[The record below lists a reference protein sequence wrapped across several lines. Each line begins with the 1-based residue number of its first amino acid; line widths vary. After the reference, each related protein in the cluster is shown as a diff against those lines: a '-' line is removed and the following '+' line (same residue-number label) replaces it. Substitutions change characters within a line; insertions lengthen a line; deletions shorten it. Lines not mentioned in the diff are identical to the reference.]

1 MTKERSKI
9 ATERRDVPER
19 VYTPKEI
26 QNILGVSRTHIYHL
40 IETKTF
46 RTIKIGNHYR
56 ISKKCFDR
64 WKETNYGK

>member
-9 ATERRDVPER
+9 ATERCDVPKR